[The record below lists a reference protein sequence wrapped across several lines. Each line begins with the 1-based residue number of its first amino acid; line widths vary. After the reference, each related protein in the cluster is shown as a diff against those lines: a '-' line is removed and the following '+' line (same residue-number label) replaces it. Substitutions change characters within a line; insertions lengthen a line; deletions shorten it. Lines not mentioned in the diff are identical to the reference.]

1 LIFTEP
7 HFTSIK
13 RKEQNN
19 SGPFV
24 PLNRREFI
32 KLLSTGA
39 LSAAFLAANLQ
50 DLLAQDS
57 NGESEPLV
65 WLQGHCC
72 ENHQIGLAGVP
83 EFPGFLARYFQRLE
97 AVVETAND
105 AGKAPILILEGY
117 FSNDNL
123 EESRKQLQGWAEQ
136 AKVVV
141 LLGNE
146 AAYSADSPEGYLD
159 LDRQLFADLP
169 TSVIRLPGHPAQPR
183 HILGLLNHLLM
194 YGLPSLDEH
203 RRPKIFFDALICDRC
218 EHRGDFESGDF
229 VSYFGEKLGC
239 LYLLGCKGRVTYN
252 DCPTGKWNEDSNWCV
267 GAGSPC
273 TGCSEPEYPGHLGV
287 GAYGQ
292 LSHRIAGVKTGWLRH
307 AENLAYG
314 VFGVTLG
321 GLGLHGLTRRSIKR
335 YQLNDD
341 EDET

>member
-32 KLLSTGA
+32 KLLSTGV
-39 LSAAFLAANLQ
+39 LSSAFLAANLQ
-50 DLLAQDS
+50 DLLAQDAK
-57 NGESEPLV
+57 GESEPLV
-65 WLQGHCC
+65 WLQGHCSQ
-72 ENHQIGLAGVP
+72 NHQAGLAGIG
-83 EFPGFLARYFQRLE
+83 EFPAFLARYFQRLE
-97 AVVETAND
+97 AVVETPED
-105 AGKAPILILEGY
+105 SEKAPILVLEGY
-117 FSNDNL
+117 FSSDNL
-123 EESRKQLQGWAEQ
+123 EENSKILHKWAKQ

-146 AAYSADSPEGYLD
+146 AAYSSDRPEGYLD

-169 TSVIRLPGHPAQPR
+169 TSIIRLPGHPAQPR

-194 YGLPSLDEH
+194 YGLPDLDEH
-203 RRPKIFFDALICDRC
+203 RRPKMFFESLVCDRC
-218 EHRGDFESGDF
+218 EHRGAFEAGDF
-229 VSYFGEKLGC
+229 VKFFGEKVGC
-239 LYLLGCKGRVTYN
+239 LYLLGCKGRITYN
-252 DCPTGKWNEDSNWCV
+252 DCPSGKWNQEGNWCV

-273 TGCSEPEYPGHLGV
+273 TGCSEPEYPNHLGT

-292 LSHRIAGVKTGWLRH
+292 LSHRVAGLKAGWFRH

-314 VFGVTLG
+314 AFGVTLA
-321 GLGLHGLTRRSIKR
+321 GLGLHGMTKRSIKR
-335 YQLNDD
+335 FQLSDD
-341 EDET
+341 EDES